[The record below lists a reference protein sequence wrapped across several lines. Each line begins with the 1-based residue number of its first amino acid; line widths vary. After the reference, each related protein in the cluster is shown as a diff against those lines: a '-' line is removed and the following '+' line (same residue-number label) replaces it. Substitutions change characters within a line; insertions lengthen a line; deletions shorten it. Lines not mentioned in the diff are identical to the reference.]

1 MRRIM
6 VLGAGYAGLHA
17 VKQLVA
23 QNPDAEIMLINKDVY
38 HYDTARLHEVA
49 VGRTDPSEISFN
61 LREKINPG
69 VTLVIDEVVRIDH
82 DIRAVE
88 LRKNGLIFYDYL
100 INALGGAS
108 STPDVPGATGNVL
121 PLITLDDAMRAR
133 SHVEQVL
140 TDYRLSQNPYDLRVA
155 VCGDGF
161 SAVAFMA
168 ALMHEIPA
176 LAKKF
181 DVPAKKMEVHCFA
194 SNPRPLYRFDPK
206 LTEWIMEDLGG
217 SGVIFHGSSRVTR
230 IEPGTVFIGNQ
241 TFHANTIVW
250 ATGIRGSR
258 VVPVSG
264 YVQKFNR
271 VIVNDDLSVVEADGG
286 WPREFVI
293 GDVSAVANP
302 ETGRVYPA
310 SAQLAIQ
317 QADCAVSNVL
327 SLLHGGRTF
336 RFVFKPY
343 GTILPLGPHSGVAQL
358 ENSKGKYTRLKGA
371 KVRLL
376 ISRMNKYFR
385 EAIV

>member
-1 MRRIM
+1 M

-23 QNPDAEIMLINKDVY
+23 QNPNAEIMLVNRDPY

-61 LREKINPG
+61 LRETVNPG
-69 VTLVIDEVVRIDH
+69 VTVVIDEVTRIDH

-88 LRKNGLIFYDYL
+88 LRRNGLVFYDYL

-121 PLITLDDAMRAR
+121 PLITLNDAMSAR
-133 SHVEQVL
+133 SHIERVL
-140 TDYRLSQNPYDLRVA
+140 TDYHLSQNPYDLRIA

-168 ALMHEIPA
+168 ALLYQLPG
-176 LAKKF
+176 LAKQF
-181 DVPAKKMEVHCFA
+181 GVPAERMEVHCFA
-194 SNPRPLYRFDPK
+194 SNPKPLYRFDPK
-206 LTEWIMEDLGG
+206 LTEWIMEYLG
-217 SGVIFHGSSRVTR
+217 SRGVVFHANSRVTHV
-230 IEPGTVFIGNQ
+230 EPGAVFVGNQ

-250 ATGIRGSR
+250 ATGIRGSQ

-264 YVQKFNR
+264 YAQKFSR
-271 VIVNDDLSVVEADGG
+271 VIVRDDLSVVEADGG

-293 GDVSAVANP
+293 GDVSAVPNP
-302 ETGRVYPA
+302 QNGRVYPA

-317 QADCAVSNVL
+317 QADCAAANVL
-327 SLLHGGRTF
+327 SLMQGGRTF
-336 RFVFKPY
+336 RFVFRPY

-358 ENSKGKYTRLKGA
+358 EDSRGNYTRLKGA

-376 ISRMNKYFR
+376 INRMNKYFR
-385 EAIV
+385 DSIV

>member
-1 MRRIM
+1 M

-23 QNPDAEIMLINKDVY
+23 QNPDAEIMLVNRDVY

-61 LREKINPG
+61 LRETVDPR
-69 VTLVIDEVVRIDH
+69 VSLVIDEVMRIDH

-88 LRKNGLIFYDYL
+88 LRKNGLVFYDYL

-121 PLITLDDAMRAR
+121 PLITLNDAMSAR
-133 SHVEQVL
+133 SHVERVL
-140 TDYRLSQNPYDLRVA
+140 TDYRLSQNPYDLRIA

-168 ALMHEIPA
+168 ALLDQIPG
-176 LAKKF
+176 LAKQF
-181 DVPAKKMEVHCFA
+181 GVPADRMEVHCFA
-194 SNPRPLYRFDPK
+194 SNPKPLYRFDAK

-217 SGVIFHGSSRVTR
+217 SGVIFHPSSRVTKV
-230 IEPGTVFIGNQ
+230 EPGTVFVGDQ
-241 TFHANTIVW
+241 AFRANTIVW
-250 ATGIRGSR
+250 ATGIRGSE

-264 YVQKFNR
+264 YAQKFNR
-271 VIVNDDLSVVEADGG
+271 VIVRDDLSVVEADGG

-293 GDVSAVANP
+293 GDVSAVPNP
-302 ETGRVYPA
+302 QTGRVYPA

-317 QADCAVSNVL
+317 QADCAASNVI
-327 SLLHGGRTF
+327 SLLQGGRTY

-343 GTILPLGPHSGVAQL
+343 GTILPLGRHSGVAQL
-358 ENSKGKYTRLKGA
+358 EDSKGNYTRLKGA

-376 ISRMNKYFR
+376 INRMNKYFR
-385 EAIV
+385 ESIV

>member
-1 MRRIM
+1 M

-23 QNPDAEIMLINKDVY
+23 QNPNAEIMLVNRDAY

-61 LREKINPG
+61 LRETVNPG
-69 VTLVIDEVVRIDH
+69 VTVVIDEVTRIDH

-88 LRKNGLIFYDYL
+88 LRRNGLVFYDYL

-121 PLITLDDAMRAR
+121 PLITLNDAMSAR
-133 SHVEQVL
+133 SHIERVL
-140 TDYRLSQNPYDLRVA
+140 TDYHLTQNPYDLRIA

-161 SAVAFMA
+161 SSVAFMA
-168 ALMHEIPA
+168 ALLYQLPG
-176 LAKKF
+176 LAKQF
-181 DVPAKKMEVHCFA
+181 GVPAERMEVHCFA
-194 SNPRPLYRFDPK
+194 SNPKPLYRFDPK
-206 LTEWIMEDLGG
+206 LTEWIMEYLG
-217 SGVIFHGSSRVTR
+217 SRGVVFHANSRVTR
-230 IEPGTVFIGNQ
+230 VEPGAVFVGNQ

-250 ATGIRGSR
+250 ATGIRGSQ

-264 YVQKFNR
+264 YAQKFSR
-271 VIVNDDLSVVEADGG
+271 VIVRDDLSVVEADGG

-293 GDVSAVANP
+293 GDVSAVPNP
-302 ETGRVYPA
+302 QNGRVYPA

-317 QADCAVSNVL
+317 QADCAAANVL
-327 SLLHGGRTF
+327 SLMQGGRTF

-358 ENSKGKYTRLKGA
+358 EDSRGNYTRLKGA

-376 ISRMNKYFR
+376 INRMNKYFR
-385 EAIV
+385 DSIV